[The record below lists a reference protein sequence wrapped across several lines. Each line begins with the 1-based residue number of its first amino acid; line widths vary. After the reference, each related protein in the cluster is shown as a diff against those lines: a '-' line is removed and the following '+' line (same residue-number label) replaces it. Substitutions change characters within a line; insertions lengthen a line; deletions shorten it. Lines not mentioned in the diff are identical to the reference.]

1 MSEIYYDDP
10 IAAAPL
16 KMKSRVIGDAVVPS
30 HDPVTSLRER
40 KRSCLAL
47 PRVMTMAELCCDESS

>member
-10 IAAAPL
+10 LASAPL

-30 HDPVTSLRER
+30 HDLVTSLRER
-40 KRSCLAL
+40 KSSCLAL
-47 PRVMTMAELCCDESS
+47 PRVMTMGELCYDENT